1 MLENT
6 NYSEAIKQPF
16 LSMFAKNG
24 TLLENMSAETH
35 PSQGNYIALTSG
47 DFIGV
52 KNDNDVSFNK
62 PHIGDLLEAKGLTWK
77 VYAEDYPGNCFIG
90 TQKGLYVRK
99 HIPFLS
105 YKNVTE
111 NKQRCKNIVEAS
123 ALTNDIKNNS
133 LPHYSLY
140 VPNLKNDGHD
150 TSAAYADQFLAKTF
164 GQYIKTANFMDEM
177 LLIITF
183 DEAESKKSPNQIYTA
198 MLGDDVISGS
208 ISKKPYT
215 HYSILKTIEQSWD
228 LGTLG
233 KNDVSATAVT
243 DVLK

>member
-1 MLENT
+1 M
-6 NYSEAIKQPF
+6 
-16 LSMFAKNG
+16 
-24 TLLENMSAETH
+24 
-35 PSQGNYIALTSG
+35 
-47 DFIGV
+47 
-52 KNDNDVSFNK
+52 
-62 PHIGDLLEAKGLTWK
+62 
-77 VYAEDYPGNCFIG
+77 
-90 TQKGLYVRK
+90 
-99 HIPFLS
+99 
-105 YKNVTE
+105 TE
-111 NKQRCKNIVEAS
+111 NKQRCKNIVDS
-123 ALTNDIKNNS
+123 STLMNDIKNNS

-150 TSAAYADQFLAKTF
+150 TSATYADQFLAKTF
-164 GQYIKTANFMDEM
+164 GPLIKTPNFMDEM

-183 DEAESKKSPNQIYTA
+183 DESESKKFTNKIYTA

-233 KNDVSATAVT
+233 KNDASATAVT